1 MKART
6 LVSDRLYF
14 GLDPFRLRAATS
26 RALSRVVGLPPERAR
41 LSETHLRHDFALD
54 TVQLGAGDPPRR
66 ICLETRTA
74 PETGPSFCVEGR
86 SGTRP
91 ATWRPWSR

>member
-41 LSETHLRHDFALD
+41 LSEAHLRHDFALD
-54 TVQLGAGDPPRR
+54 TMQLRVLVGEFVAEGLLEPPQ
-66 ICLETRTA
+66 RTGRA
-74 PETGPSFCVEGR
+74 TG
-86 SGTRP
+86 
-91 ATWRPWSR
+91 